1 MENKE
6 NNVLIETK
14 RLKKYFP
21 VPAGYLHAVDDVNLT
36 INRGETL
43 GIVGESGCGKSTLGR
58 VILRLH
64 EATSGDVLY
73 DGMDINNFSD
83 DEMRHMR
90 QNMQIIFQ
98 DPYASLNPRMTIGQI
113 IEEPLKLHKIY
124 KTAEERRKRVE
135 ELMELVGLPM
145 RSYSQYPHEFDG
157 GRRQRVVIARAL
169 SINPQFIVCD
179 EPVSAL
185 DVSVQAQI
193 LNLLMDLQ
201 KKMGLTYMF
210 ISHDLSVVKHISTNI
225 GVMYL
230 GQLIEK
236 APKNDIFTKPLHPYT
251 IALLSAIPSVNVLEK
266 SKKIILKGEINSPI
280 NPKVGCRFATRC
292 PFATAKCTSENP
304 EFVEAAPNHFVACH
318 RWKEVADG
326 TLNYDA

>member
-1 MENKE
+1 MENQ
-6 NNVLIETK
+6 VLIETR

-21 VPAGYLHAVDDVNLT
+21 VPAGYLHAVDDINLK
-36 INRGETL
+36 INKGETL

-73 DGMDINNFSD
+73 DGMDINNFTE
-83 DEMRHMR
+83 DEMRQMR
-90 QNMQIIFQ
+90 KNLQIIFQ
-98 DPYASLNPRMTIGQI
+98 DPYASLDPRMTIGQI
-113 IEEPLKLHKIY
+113 IEEPLKLHRVY
-124 KTAEERRKRVE
+124 KTADERKNRVE

-145 RSYSQYPHEFDG
+145 RSYNQYPHEFDG

-193 LNLLMDLQ
+193 INLLMELQ

-210 ISHDLSVVKHISTNI
+210 ITHDLSVVKHISTNI

-230 GQLIEK
+230 GQMIEK
-236 APKNDIFTKPLHPYT
+236 APKTDIFKKPLHPYT
-251 IALLSAIPSVNVLEK
+251 IALLSAIPSTNVLNK
-266 SKKIILKGEINSPI
+266 SKKIILKGEIASPI
-280 NPKVGCRFATRC
+280 NPKVGCRFAARC
-292 PFATAKCTSENP
+292 PFAQEICLKANP
-304 EFVEAAPNHFVACH
+304 QFEEAAPNHFVACH
-318 RWKEVADG
+318 RWKEVENG
-326 TLNYDA
+326 TLNYHA